1 MIQRDI
7 VKRLE
12 AKKNLYSVI
21 LLLSLSFLLSPS
33 LLIFLPLLRLS
44 TSEGEENKF
53 IAKQQKS
60 K

>member
-1 MIQRDI
+1 MIQEDI

-33 LLIFLPLLRLS
+33 LLIFLLLHLS
-44 TSEGEENKF
+44 ASEEEENKF
-53 IAKQQKS
+53 IAKQQNS